1 MQGKV
6 TVADHDSVRIHDYT
20 SPQDGLFVH
29 SVIIEGASR
38 LVLFDCQFFLRYA
51 TEVADYI
58 DGLKKPLDR
67 IIISHIH
74 PDHWSGLEVISKRFP
89 QVPIFALQSVKTYI
103 EVNGGKI
110 MTARQGAFGDAVASH
125 AVTPTH
131 VLATGKTQIDG
142 VTYEFEEF
150 DEGESQYQLVAR
162 LPEQKTL
169 MVFDLVFPKVT
180 HVFTVAPH
188 FDHWIEILETL
199 KGKTFDNLVVGH
211 AGPVGREDIDSTI
224 AYLRE
229 TKVLYQNSKTPGD
242 YATKVKA
249 RYPERQEPG
258 WIDFS
263 ALLLYGVINP

>member
-1 MQGKV
+1 MQGQV
-6 TVADHDSVRIHDYT
+6 TVAQHGNVRIHDYK

-29 SVIIEGASR
+29 SVIIEGPIR

-67 IIISHIH
+67 VIISDIH
-74 PDHWSGLEVISKRFP
+74 PDHWSGLDVVSKRFAN
-89 QVPIFALQSVKTYI
+89 VPVFALQSVKTYI
-103 EVNGGKI
+103 AENGGKI
-110 MTARQGAFGDAVASH
+110 ITARQGAFGDAVASR

-131 VLATGKTQIDG
+131 VLATGTAQIDG

-150 DEGESQYQLVAR
+150 DEGESQHQLVAR

-169 MVFDLVFPKVT
+169 MVFVLVFPKAT
-180 HVFTVAPH
+180 HVFTVAPY
-188 FDHWIEILETL
+188 FDHWIEILGAL
-199 KGKTFDNLVVGH
+199 KGKSFDTLLVGH
-211 AGPVGREDIDSTI
+211 AGPVTRDDIDATI

-229 TKVLYQNSKTPGD
+229 TKVLYENSKTPED
-242 YATKVKA
+242 YATKVKT
-249 RYPERQEPG
+249 RYADRQEPG

-263 ALLLYGVINP
+263 ALLLYGIINP